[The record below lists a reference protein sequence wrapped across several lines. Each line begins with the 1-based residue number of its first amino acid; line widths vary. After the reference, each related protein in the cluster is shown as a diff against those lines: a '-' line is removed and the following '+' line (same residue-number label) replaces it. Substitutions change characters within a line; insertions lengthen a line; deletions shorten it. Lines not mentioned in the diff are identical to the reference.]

1 MTATPHPV
9 ARPVARIALAV
20 AVGLTALLLGL
31 TGRADDGAG
40 VQDSPSGSGSGS
52 GSGTGSE

>member
-1 MTATPHPV
+1 MTVTPHPV

-20 AVGLTALLLGL
+20 ATGLTALLLGL
-31 TGRADDGAG
+31 TGCADDGAD

-52 GSGTGSE
+52 GTGSE